1 MAVGDGRGSWEA
13 VTKDSEVLQE
23 VGGSPV
29 PGLTQS
35 FILKRMVKS
44 RLTVPG
50 NEAVPRTPT
59 LVFGPLPPNFSFWTY
74 RCLFKCELISVACGF
89 FFF

>member
-1 MAVGDGRGSWEA
+1 MSKEGWGWGAGVGEDGRGGWEA

-29 PGLTQS
+29 PGFTQS
-35 FILKRMVKS
+35 FILKRMVKG

-59 LVFGPLPPNFSFWTY
+59 LVFGPLPPNFSLLDIQVSFQM
-74 RCLFKCELISVACGF
+74 
-89 FFF
+89 